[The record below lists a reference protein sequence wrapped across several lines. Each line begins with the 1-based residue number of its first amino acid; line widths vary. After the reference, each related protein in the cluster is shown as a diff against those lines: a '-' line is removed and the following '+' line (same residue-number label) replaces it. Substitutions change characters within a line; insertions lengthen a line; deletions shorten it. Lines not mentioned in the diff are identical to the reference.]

1 MAVFSKTEN
10 RNLKGNA
17 ENKKDDGINVQINKT
32 KIEIYSE
39 NQFQYG
45 NCQLKTIRSKKH
57 PSKNNRV

>member
-39 NQFQYG
+39 NQFQY
-45 NCQLKTIRSKKH
+45 
-57 PSKNNRV
+57 